1 MSPEP
6 PPFPA
11 AWFVIISTDLRLVF
25 RHFGLWNSKLK
36 KTKKTKIEVD
46 DKTILRLFYFH
57 ILHFAKT
64 KKTSRRLKHKSCRKM
79 AEVHRVFGTLAAN
92 NLLAIQ
98 CLWHFQLSTTQ
109 QPEVPLSPASK
120 STDRSTSKI
129 CLWLGK
135 NTIGGTEW
143 PASWYGHGCIP
154 YPSSV
159 SVCFSFCCSGKIC
172 ICMHNS
178 FKRLIMTCTSMFEP

>member
-36 KTKKTKIEVD
+36 KTKKKKQKLKSTTKQFYDYFIFIFC
-46 DKTILRLFYFH
+46 ILPRQ
-57 ILHFAKT
+57 

-109 QPEVPLSPASK
+109 QPEVPLSTANQ
-120 STDRSTSKI
+120 STDWGKI
-129 CLWLGK
+129 LSAERNGRLA
-135 NTIGGTEW
+135 GTGT
-143 PASWYGHGCIP
+143 AAYHIHRQ
-154 YPSSV
+154 SV
-159 SVCFSFCCSGKIC
+159 SASASAAVEKYAYAC
-172 ICMHNS
+172 ITRSNG
-178 FKRLIMTCTSMFEP
+178 